1 MGWALKVLTS
11 ALVSVKAGQCPLFP
25 FKDRMRCSTSCRGDF
40 DCPLKEKCCES
51 MCGFDCAM
59 AWTGEHHEETAQSLL
74 GLCEEGHAVP

>member
-74 GLCEEGHAVP
+74 GLC